1 MHVRGTVAG
10 MPGHHRRRE
19 KWMRSPAAE
28 ALVRSQRD
36 GAGQLKVRAGGGED
50 MKVSYLATL
59 INSQWQSKLSV
70 NQATHTISV
79 IPLCQWRQEWHR
91 RVTASCIHV
100 YIRTFICI
108 YILIYTHAYLQFYIY
123 MYMHIYIYIRIIYIY
138 ICGRPPPVDR
148 PCPFQVSRS
157 AWSVI
162 GWVTISPPQ
171 FRNFQNSRP

>member
-100 YIRTFICI
+100 YIRTFYMYIYTYIYTCVFTVLHIHVYAYI
-108 YILIYTHAYLQFYIY
+108 YIL
-123 MYMHIYIYIRIIYIY
+123 
-138 ICGRPPPVDR
+138 G
-148 PCPFQVSRS
+148 
-157 AWSVI
+157 
-162 GWVTISPPQ
+162 
-171 FRNFQNSRP
+171 